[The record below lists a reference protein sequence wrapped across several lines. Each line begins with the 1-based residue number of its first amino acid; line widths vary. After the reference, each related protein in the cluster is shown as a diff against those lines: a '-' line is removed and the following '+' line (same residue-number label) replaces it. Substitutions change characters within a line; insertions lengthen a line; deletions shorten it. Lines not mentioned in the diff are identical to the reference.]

1 MRKQRKDRVPD
12 KLKIKYNKYNFADF
26 AGFVEKLEI
35 TMRKL
40 SRGSAWVIVCNNIGS
55 FFVNNRENL
64 IVKILPDSDYCDVSF
79 EKTEDYVKVT
89 SCDKEYFFYPQFKYN
104 EKSGLPI

>member
-12 KLKIKYNKYNFADF
+12 KLEIKYNKYNFADF

-40 SRGSAWVIVCNNIGS
+40 SKEVRG
-55 FFVNNRENL
+55 
-64 IVKILPDSDYCDVSF
+64 
-79 EKTEDYVKVT
+79 
-89 SCDKEYFFYPQFKYN
+89 
-104 EKSGLPI
+104 